1 MPPTSYIPSTKI
13 AETRAAAEQARAAA
27 ERLIRLCDAAA
38 HDAASTYSANAD
50 SWRTSHAALAAAIT
64 KPTARQILEPWGLD
78 RIDTTGVSAD
88 VLDTPVLHF
97 GFTTSRD
104 AGDRGAVFCYCAGK
118 ALMALTLDNVPRTTL
133 YLSLDDS
140 DHAAWHHHRSTAM
153 GAGLEPAPGRSP
165 SVRLRLVI
173 AA

>member
-1 MPPTSYIPSTKI
+1 MPPTSYIPSNKI
-13 AETRAAAEQARAAA
+13 AQTRAAAVEARAAA
-27 ERLIRLCDAAA
+27 DRLIRLCDDAAA
-38 HDAASTYSANAD
+38 DAGSSYSD
-50 SWRTSHAALAAAIT
+50 DWRTSHAALAAATT

-88 VLDTPVLHF
+88 LLDTPVHSF
-97 GFTTSRD
+97 GFATSRD
-104 AGDRGAVFCYCAGK
+104 AADRGAVFCYCGGK
-118 ALMALTLDNVPRTTL
+118 SLMALTLDNVPRTTL

-140 DHAAWHHHRSTAM
+140 AQTTWHYHRSYAM

-165 SVRLRLVI
+165 GETLRLVI